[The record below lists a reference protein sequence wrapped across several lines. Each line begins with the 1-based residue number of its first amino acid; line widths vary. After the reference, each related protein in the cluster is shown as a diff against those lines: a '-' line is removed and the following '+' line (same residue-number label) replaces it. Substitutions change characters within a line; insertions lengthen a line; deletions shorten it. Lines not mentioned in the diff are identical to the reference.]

1 MTKEKENVEL
11 YLYLLMSQRWE
22 KQRKENGEN
31 ERLNTKLNKKR
42 KKKKNENNKDGAR
55 TSQELENI
63 VQKKKKQ

>member
-31 ERLNTKLNKKR
+31 ERLNTKLNNKREKKR
-42 KKKKNENNKDGAR
+42 TNENKQRWCTR
-55 TSQELENI
+55 TSRA
-63 VQKKKKQ
+63 